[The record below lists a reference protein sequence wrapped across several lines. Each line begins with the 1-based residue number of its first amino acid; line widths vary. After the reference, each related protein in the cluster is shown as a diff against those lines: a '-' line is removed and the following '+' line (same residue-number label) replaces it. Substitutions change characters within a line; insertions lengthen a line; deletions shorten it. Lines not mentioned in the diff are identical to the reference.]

1 MILDFLNEY
10 LHETSSESVLPDFEV
25 EDIEEASQAAV
36 EAGLAMRFEVHKS
49 IHGLLTNFVEDLQPT
64 DVEFMGPEK

>member
-1 MILDFLNEY
+1 
-10 LHETSSESVLPDFEV
+10 
-25 EDIEEASQAAV
+25 
-36 EAGLAMRFEVHKS
+36 MRFEVHKP